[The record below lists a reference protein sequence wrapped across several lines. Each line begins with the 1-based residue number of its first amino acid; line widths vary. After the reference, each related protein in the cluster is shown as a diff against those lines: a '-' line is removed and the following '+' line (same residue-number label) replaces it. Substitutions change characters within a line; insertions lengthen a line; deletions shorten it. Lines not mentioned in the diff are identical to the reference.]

1 MAKIAKNKVSMA
13 SRIRDEI
20 LADPSTKN
28 VDIAKQLKC
37 NGSAVSLER
46 TKLKKSGKIPGK
58 KTPAAPKIKTKAASN
73 ASNASSASDQ
83 ITAAANLINLAGST
97 SAANDLIA
105 AIAAIKED

>member
-58 KTPAAPKIKTKAASN
+58 KTKAAPKTKAVSN
-73 ASNASSASDQ
+73 ASNASSVSDQ